1 MNARTYLIIS
11 IIISTLSVILHRI
24 EYQLILF
31 GVCILPVL
39 LLNPS
44 KRRFVLLWKRLR
56 FLLILI
62 LFLFVMQL
70 LFRQSGSV
78 LFHWKFITIYSEG
91 VLIALIVSIRLLI
104 LLLVVS
110 LLFDIPFYNFVLA
123 LRDWKL
129 PYEICLMIASTFSF
143 LRLFEKQFKIMKDQ
157 LKIREISFRK
167 IPIFRKSRAFSTIV
181 FPVLAQAM
189 HTVRYR
195 AIALDLKGFRLHPTR
210 TDYISHK
217 LKWVDYVIQVLA
229 FLVFIITMY
238 FIIK

>member
-31 GVCILPVL
+31 GVCILLVL

>member
-31 GVCILPVL
+31 GVCILLVL

-56 FLLILI
+56 FLFILI

-229 FLVFIITMY
+229 FWVFIITMY

>member
-31 GVCILPVL
+31 GVCILLVL

-56 FLLILI
+56 FLFILI

-189 HTVRYR
+189 QTIRSR

-229 FLVFIITMY
+229 FWVFIITMY

>member
-1 MNARTYLIIS
+1 
-11 IIISTLSVILHRI
+11 
-24 EYQLILF
+24 
-31 GVCILPVL
+31 
-39 LLNPS
+39 
-44 KRRFVLLWKRLR
+44 
-56 FLLILI
+56 
-62 LFLFVMQL
+62 MQL
-70 LFRQSGSV
+70 LFRQSGTV

-123 LRDWKL
+123 LRDWKF

-143 LRLFEKQFKIMKDQ
+143 LRLFEKQFRIMKDQ

-167 IPIFRKSRAFSTIV
+167 IPIFRKSKAFSTIV

-189 HTVRYR
+189 HTVRSR

-217 LKWVDYVIQVLA
+217 LKWVDYLVQILA
-229 FLVFIITMY
+229 FLLFIAVVY
-238 FIIK
+238 FLIIK